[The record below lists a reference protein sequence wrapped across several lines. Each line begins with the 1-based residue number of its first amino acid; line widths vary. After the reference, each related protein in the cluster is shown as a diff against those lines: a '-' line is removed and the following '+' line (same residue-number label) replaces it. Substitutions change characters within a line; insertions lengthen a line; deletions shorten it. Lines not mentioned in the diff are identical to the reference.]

1 MWPKAHSCLYL
12 SEVLQFIHTH
22 PFQRNLYLPLSK
34 HCSHRKML
42 AEVLL
47 SVFFLTVCVYFL
59 DAKPKNLPP
68 GLWGL
73 PVVGYIFSMLPF
85 PEQIK
90 NLQRR
95 FGNIASWRIG
105 SRITILISD
114 FTTIKSALGH
124 PNIAGRADFFSF
136 NIFSHFENMGIIISN
151 GSQWQHARRF
161 ALRNLKDFGMG
172 KASLENIIIP
182 EVNQLINEICKQE
195 GKPME
200 ISNALNVSILNII
213 WKLVA
218 DRRYNINDEELLTFQ
233 NMIHEDFENVQGPV
247 MLLDYFPWLLHILP
261 SWVINKVMRVNIM
274 EYNRNTFN
282 VFHKQIVEEHKK
294 SRIPHNPR
302 DYIDAYLDQEEKH
315 DPNFSFKLELLDLL
329 ITIRDLFVAGSET
342 SSSTFRWMIA
352 FMAVY
357 PDVQTKVQAEIDAV
371 VPRDRVP
378 NLNDRMN
385 LQYLEAML
393 NEVHRHASFVPLGVP
408 HLVTEDTDLEGYVLP
423 KGSIVLAN
431 IFSCHFDP
439 CYWKYPEKFYP
450 EHFIDEKGKCMTKRE
465 GFLPFS
471 VGRHVCPGETL
482 ARMELFLFTSA
493 VLQQFTV
500 KSPPGEK
507 IIAET
512 DPSKLL
518 FHHVKPYKVVFER
531 RTQIIQS

>member
-136 NIFSHFENMGIIISN
+136 NIFSHFENM
-151 GSQWQHARRF
+151 
-161 ALRNLKDFGMG
+161 
-172 KASLENIIIP
+172 
-182 EVNQLINEICKQE
+182 
-195 GKPME
+195 
-200 ISNALNVSILNII
+200 
-213 WKLVA
+213 